1 MNSLFPDLTRQ
12 ELNLVRLN
20 SDAVIQEFKKGY
32 TAGFNSFEHSIERK
46 ELLESMSVNASVLD
60 SFLNGVSINKNINF
74 YEIQYTEHDN
84 YYTLDKKTSVKVK
97 KVHNDVLKD
106 FYQYIY
112 DLSYSTGYSAARGL
126 Q

>member
-1 MNSLFPDLTRQ
+1 MNSLFPELTKQ
-12 ELNLVRLN
+12 ELSSIRLN
-20 SDAVIQEFKKGY
+20 SDTVIQEFKKGY
-32 TAGFNSFEHSIERK
+32 TTGFNSFEHSIQPK
-46 ELLESMSVNASVLD
+46 DLLESMSVNASVLD
-60 SFLNGVSINKNINF
+60 SFLNSVSINKNINF
-74 YEIQYTEHDN
+74 YEIQYTEHDS

-112 DLSYSTGYSAARGL
+112 DLSYSTGYSTARGL